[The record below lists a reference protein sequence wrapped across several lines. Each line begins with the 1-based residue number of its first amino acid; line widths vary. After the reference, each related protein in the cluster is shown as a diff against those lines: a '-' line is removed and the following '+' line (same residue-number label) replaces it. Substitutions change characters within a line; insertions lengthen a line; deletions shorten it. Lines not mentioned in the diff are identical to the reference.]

1 MLLDI
6 LGFVRTKQVSTRPG
20 HNFELVWAMLQN
32 FGEGD
37 TQLEGHVSITSMDL
51 PSLHPFGSQHSLYF
65 AYDSKS
71 SHGEM
76 LRGIFYVNCAL
87 NFQGQNVRLEYCFIC

>member
-6 LGFVRTKQVSTRPG
+6 LGFVRTKQVSIKIRITRPG

-37 TQLEGHVSITSMDL
+37 SAIGRPCVYNIYGLTFITSL
-51 PSLHPFGSQHSLYF
+51 WISTFI
-65 AYDSKS
+65 
-71 SHGEM
+71 
-76 LRGIFYVNCAL
+76 IFCL
-87 NFQGQNVRLEYCFIC
+87 

>member
-6 LGFVRTKQVSTRPG
+6 LGFVRTKQVSIKIRITRPG

-37 TQLEGHVSITSMDL
+37 AQLEGHVSITSMDL
-51 PSLHPFGSQHSLYF
+51 PSLHPFGSQQQILSWGNASWYF
-65 AYDSKS
+65 
-71 SHGEM
+71 
-76 LRGIFYVNCAL
+76 LC
-87 NFQGQNVRLEYCFIC
+87 